1 MATLWDVITDEDI
14 FKKQTVDIKNNIL
27 HIFSDNI
34 KGFYNAEIKNSNITL
49 MEMNKKYILLILNFI
64 KTTYSGS
71 GINKIVIH
79 PEPEERSIT
88 SEERQQDRMTQMNRE
103 LSLLEEDFKNS
114 ITLHIPSAPNFTDDI
129 QETPIAEMER
139 AVKEMA
145 EQRKYDM
152 DQINKN
158 ISISLH
164 DTEWLQ
170 PQKTSLKPQIMNTNN
185 NNNNNKLKHIHWADE
200 TNNNVGNIDNI
211 QITIEEKEEQSIF
224 AKLKKVEKVE
234 PVEFVETE
242 KSRITTLEENVKSL
256 DLKIEKMNESLMK
269 IMSMLNK

>member
-1 MATLWDVITDEDI
+1 
-14 FKKQTVDIKNNIL
+14 
-27 HIFSDNI
+27 
-34 KGFYNAEIKNSNITL
+34 

-64 KTTYSGS
+64 KTTYSGTS
-71 GINKIVIH
+71 INKIVIH

-114 ITLHIPSAPNFTDDI
+114 ITLPIPSAPNFTDDI
-129 QETPIAEMER
+129 EETPIAEMER

-158 ISISLH
+158 TSISLH

-170 PQKTSLKPQIMNTNN
+170 PQKTSLKPQIMNNNNTNN
-185 NNNNNKLKHIHWADE
+185 NNNNTNNAKLKHIHWADE
-200 TNNNVGNIDNI
+200 TNNNIGNIDNI

-234 PVEFVETE
+234 TE
-242 KSRITTLEENVKSL
+242 KSRITILEENVKTL
-256 DLKIEKMNESLMK
+256 DFKLEKMNESLMK